1 MLSKKVSAILA
12 TIFLIVCLSSI
23 CSAQTVFTAYKQ
35 HDEVTTRNNYVEYR
49 YDDDNEKICF
59 EIDHNAYLHLY
70 NKKSRADYL
79 SFIPYMDN
87 QYNTKFEIRE
97 VHTEGPDMT
106 FYEIVAKKYDHN
118 VGYWLIGKSNGRW
131 TSFISYESFMSM
143 GYNPK
148 VTHDL
153 YSSIENGNLVLRTTT
168 EDGRTDF
175 AIQAFWDPSAQWFGM
190 INVTEMYKKMY

>member
-1 MLSKKVSAILA
+1 MFNKKISTILA
-12 TIFLIVCLSSI
+12 TILLIGCLSSI
-23 CSAQTVFTAYKQ
+23 CAAQTVFTAYKQ

-59 EIDHNAYLHLY
+59 EIDKKAYLRLY
-70 NKKSRADYL
+70 NKKSRTDYL

-97 VHTEGPDMT
+97 VHTENPDMT
-106 FYEIVAKKYDHN
+106 FYEIIAKKYDLN
-118 VGYWLIGKSNGRW
+118 VGYWLIGKNNGKW
-131 TSFISYESFMSM
+131 TSYISYESFINM

-148 VTHDL
+148 VDHVL

-175 AIQAFWDPSAQWFGM
+175 AIQAFWDPSAQWFGVT
-190 INVTEMYKKMY
+190 NVTKMYK